1 MRKRTPLTL
10 IISLA
15 ALLILSACSTG
26 GETSDWKVFT
36 IEQEPAFNIE
46 FRLPPNWLVDF
57 APIRDKPGQWE
68 VTLVPPR
75 CLPDQ
80 GFDYQQNCVRLIAHV
95 KGVSTFSEEAFFD
108 LTSGDIPLSQ
118 DGTTSALLLS
128 EESYRV
134 NRIKVDR
141 FNHLIK
147 TGAGEVQMS
156 TYFFETD
163 SAYYTFITN
172 FPYGVE
178 ENEAIDNFKLLL
190 GSVRKT
196 N

>member
-1 MRKRTPLTL
+1 MRIRTPLTL

-26 GETSDWKVFT
+26 GETAEWKVFT

-57 APIRDKPGQWE
+57 APTRDKPGQWE

-80 GFDYQQNCVRLIAHV
+80 GIDYQQNCVTLIAHV
-95 KGVSTFSEEAFFD
+95 KGVSTFSEEAFFE
-108 LTSGDIPLSQ
+108 LTSGDITLSQ
-118 DGTTSALLLS
+118 DGTSTALLLS

-134 NRIKVDR
+134 NRIKVNE
-141 FNHLIK
+141 FNHLIR

-156 TYFFETD
+156 TYFLETN
-163 SAYYTFITN
+163 SAYYIFITN

-178 ENEAIDNFKLLL
+178 ENETLDKFELLL

-196 N
+196 R